1 MPTKR
6 RILIQ
11 AGHLAPREPG
21 HLAQTGAAGE
31 QMLAV
36 AIRDEL
42 VRFLRADGR
51 FEPIAA
57 PGDIPDGIKVDA
69 ALFLHADGS
78 TNPAT
83 SGYSF
88 GYPGGYGTNI
98 QLANLIDS
106 EFRRIPHI
114 AHRRQDNYTRDMGG
128 YYGYSRVATSGPEV
142 LIEHGFLSNPTERAW
157 LVAHVKDLAA
167 AEYLALLAFWAMAV
181 PAPKPAPRDPLW
193 NRLRKAKFGAKSIA
207 QILKALGR

>member
-21 HLAQTGAAGE
+21 HLAQTGTAGE
-31 QMLAV
+31 QLLAV

-42 VRFLRADGR
+42 VRLLRADGR

-78 TNPAT
+78 ANPAS

-98 QLANLIDS
+98 RLANLIDV
-106 EFRRIPHI
+106 EFRRIPHP
-114 AHRRQDNYTRDMGG
+114 AKRRQDNYTRDMAG

-142 LIEHGFLSNPTERAW
+142 LVEHGFLSNPGERAW
-157 LVAHVKDLAA
+157 LVGHTKDLAT

-181 PAPKPAPRDPLW
+181 PAPKPTRDPLW
-193 NRLRKAKFGAKSIA
+193 ARLRKAKFGAKSIQ